1 MGRKRIGVAVGQ
13 SFTGSASP
21 LTQINVDAAAQY
33 WEKIAELI
41 REWKPIGLVVGHPLS
56 MDDGVSS
63 STKLATRFAKQL
75 EQRFGLPVH
84 LVDERLSTREA
95 IERLTA
101 QGKKRYTKEQ
111 LNSTAAQVILETF
124 LNQANT
130 SSV

>member
-1 MGRKRIGVAVGQ
+1 VGRKRIGVAVGQ